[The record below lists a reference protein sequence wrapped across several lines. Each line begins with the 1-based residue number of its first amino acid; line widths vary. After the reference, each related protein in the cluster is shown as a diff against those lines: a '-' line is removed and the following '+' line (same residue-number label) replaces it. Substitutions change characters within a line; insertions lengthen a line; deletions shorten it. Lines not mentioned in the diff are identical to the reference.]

1 MKIKYMEI
9 LSKSD
14 VCMKKEEEND
24 GRKYFSFYF
33 YRTFY
38 RNLYFFGETTIFSF
52 IKKEFI
58 IIFSNQLN
66 ENNTISN
73 III

>member
-1 MKIKYMEI
+1 MEI

-58 IIFSNQLN
+58 IFSNQLN

>member
-1 MKIKYMEI
+1 
-9 LSKSD
+9 
-14 VCMKKEEEND
+14 MKKEEEND

-38 RNLYFFGETTIFSF
+38 RIYIIFFGETTIISF

>member
-24 GRKYFSFYF
+24 GRKYFSFYL
-33 YRTFY
+33 YQTFY